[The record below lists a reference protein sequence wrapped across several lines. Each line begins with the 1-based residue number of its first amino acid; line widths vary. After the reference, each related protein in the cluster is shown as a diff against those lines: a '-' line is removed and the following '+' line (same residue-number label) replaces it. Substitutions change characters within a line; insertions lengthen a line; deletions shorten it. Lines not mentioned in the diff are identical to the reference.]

1 MKIIKANKAKTKIVI
16 SQKEWIQIGKEAG
29 WVKTSGWKF
38 DYKYFDPPTGWQ
50 DGSHSFPAEM
60 PLQTAEEAARRWI
73 TRKSPSAINIQV
85 SNMEQTE
92 SDPTLSPRTQEV
104 TQKTPTRMRDPR
116 APKQKLDQPSEEFS
130 RFKFMPSKR
139 PGEEYLEY
147 TEGGYPAWQLDVPRG
162 ERGWP
167 RGSMPSID
175 DYIDLI
181 SDRYKLTDEQ
191 KNSYYEKW
199 KNLEI
204 AREEA
209 QGEIANKAYEAT
221 L

>member
-1 MKIIKANKAKTKIVI
+1 
-16 SQKEWIQIGKEAG
+16 
-29 WVKTSGWKF
+29 
-38 DYKYFDPPTGWQ
+38 
-50 DGSHSFPAEM
+50 
-60 PLQTAEEAARRWI
+60 
-73 TRKSPSAINIQV
+73 
-85 SNMEQTE
+85 
-92 SDPTLSPRTQEV
+92 V